1 MFMNIEE
8 IRRIPITDFLAL
20 AGHAPKRQRGD
31 ECWYLA
37 PYREERTASFQVN
50 IRKMSGT
57 TSEPDGAVIFSPL
70 QGN

>member
-1 MFMNIEE
+1 MNIEE

-37 PYREERTASFQVN
+37 P
-50 IRKMSGT
+50 I
-57 TSEPDGAVIFSPL
+57 P
-70 QGN
+70 